1 MQLSLQKIKK
11 PLHLFQRLFLLCITP
26 LITFLLIACAPI
38 QAKNNPSGAYNY
50 PVSPD
55 RTNLKYMQI
64 QVQGSIAI
72 KPAKVDSLPVYE
84 LSGQAWDEDEQILYA
99 ISDEGLLYHLKV
111 TLTNNILTDAK
122 IISAFQLKDINGLPL
137 SGKYSD
143 SEGLSIIKG
152 NNGKKG
158 DAELVISFENM
169 PRITR
174 YSTQGEILGK
184 VKIPRKISKR
194 KYFRHKNKALE
205 SVTVHPKY
213 GILTAAEYPLKSH
226 KLTEQTIYS
235 SSGKEWHFP
244 TAKAKNSSITSL
256 EILEN
261 GDVLVLERAYVNPL
275 IPIVINLSRVS
286 LDECDA
292 TQRCKKE
299 IIAHFNGA
307 DGWLLD
313 NFEGLA
319 HYRGNQY
326 FLVSDNN
333 KNPLQKTLIILFEV
347 LENKTSTPQEK
358 P

>member
-1 MQLSLQKIKK
+1 MPLTIQKKLTKK
-11 PLHLFQRLFLLCITP
+11 PLAFSQRFFLYLISS
-26 LITFLLIACAPI
+26 ITFLLVACTPT
-38 QAKNNPSGAYNY
+38 QAKNNPSDAYSY

-64 QVQGSIAI
+64 QVQGSIAL
-72 KPAKVDSLPVYE
+72 KPAKVDSIPVYE

-111 TLTNNILTDAK
+111 TITDNILTDAK
-122 IISAFQLKDINGLPL
+122 ITSAFQLKDINGLPL
-137 SGKYSD
+137 RGKYSD
-143 SEGLSIIKG
+143 SEGLSIING

-158 DAELVISFENM
+158 DAELVISFENK

-174 YSTQGEILGK
+174 YSTQGEIIGK

-205 SVTVHPKY
+205 GVTVHPKY

-256 EILEN
+256 EILTN

-286 LDECDA
+286 LDDCDA
-292 TQRCKKE
+292 THRCKKE
-299 IIAHFNGA
+299 TIAHFNGA

-333 KNPLQKTLIILFEV
+333 KNPLQKTLVILFEV
-347 LENKTSTPQEK
+347 LEKKASTSK
-358 P
+358 

>member
-1 MQLSLQKIKK
+1 MQLSFQKIKK
-11 PLHLFQRLFLLCITP
+11 PLHIIQRLFLLCITP
-26 LITFLLIACAPI
+26 LITLLLIACTPI
-38 QAKNNPSGAYNY
+38 QAKNNSSGAYNY
-50 PVSPD
+50 PISPD
-55 RTNLKYMQI
+55 RTNLKHMQI
-64 QVQGSIAI
+64 QMQGSIAL
-72 KPAKVDSLPVYE
+72 KPAKVDSLPVKE

-111 TLTNNILTDAK
+111 TLTDNILTDAK

-137 SGKYSD
+137 RGEYRD
-143 SEGLSIIKG
+143 SEGLSILNG

-158 DAELVISFENM
+158 DAKLVISFENK
-169 PRITR
+169 PRITL
-174 YSTQGEILGK
+174 YSTQGEILKK

-194 KYFRHKNKALE
+194 KYFRNKNKALE
-205 SVTVHPKY
+205 SVTIHPKY

-244 TAKAKNSSITSL
+244 TAKAQNSSITSL
-256 EILEN
+256 EILAN
-261 GDVLVLERAYVNPL
+261 GDVLVLERAYVNPF

-286 LDECDA
+286 LEDCGA
-292 TQRCKKE
+292 TKRCKKE
-299 IIAHFNGA
+299 TIAHFNGA

-326 FLVSDNN
+326 FLVSDDNE
-333 KNPLQKTLIILFEV
+333 NPFQKTLVILFEV
-347 LENKTSTPQEK
+347 LEKSASIPQ
-358 P
+358 

>member
-1 MQLSLQKIKK
+1 MSLTALKKIKE
-11 PLHLFQRLFLLCITP
+11 PLDLFPRFFLY
-26 LITFLLIACAPI
+26 LITSLLTSLLIACT
-38 QAKNNPSGAYNY
+38 QAKDIQSDSYSH

-64 QVQGSIAI
+64 QVLGSIALR
-72 KPAKVDSLPVYE
+72 PTEVDSLPVSE
-84 LSGQAWDEDEQILYA
+84 LSGQAWDEDEKILYA

-111 TLTNNILTDAK
+111 TLTDNILTNAK

-137 SGKYSD
+137 HGKYSD
-143 SEGLSIIKG
+143 SEGLSILKG
-152 NNGKKG
+152 NNGIKG
-158 DAELVISFENM
+158 DAELVISFENK

-174 YSTQGEILGK
+174 YSTKGEILGK

-205 SVTVHPKY
+205 GVTVHPKY

-235 SSGKEWHFP
+235 SAGKEWHFP
-244 TAKAKNSSITSL
+244 TAKARNSSITSL
-256 EILEN
+256 EVLPN

-286 LDECDA
+286 LEECDA
-292 TQRCKKE
+292 THRCKKE
-299 IIAHFNGA
+299 TIAHFNGA

-319 HYRGNQY
+319 HYRDNQY

-333 KNPLQKTLIILFEV
+333 RNPLQKTLVILFEV
-347 LENKTSTPQEK
+347 LENKTSISQ
-358 P
+358 